1 MLPEERD
8 AAYLWDMLSAAREVR
23 DMLQGLSL
31 ERFQT
36 ERVVMR
42 ATERC
47 IEIIGEAARRVSSA
61 TRLSQ
66 ADIPWSCRPAKYPG
80 S

>member
-1 MLPEERD
+1 MLKGF
-8 AAYLWDMLSAAREVR
+8 SV
-23 DMLQGLSL
+23 

-47 IEIIGEAARRVSSA
+47 IEIIGEAARRVSTT
-61 TRLSQ
+61 TRQSQ
-66 ADIPWSCRPAKYPG
+66 TEIPWSDLIGQRNIWLTNTARLITSCCTKPQPRMCQ

>member
-8 AAYLWDMLSAAREVR
+8 AAYLWDLLSAAREVR
-23 DMLQGLSL
+23 DMLQGVSV
-31 ERFQT
+31 ESFQA

-47 IEIIGEAARRVSSA
+47 IEIIGEAARRVSST
-61 TRLSQ
+61 TR
-66 ADIPWSCRPAKYPG
+66 
-80 S
+80 